1 MKAFLQRIDRFLGL
15 FERYVE
21 LQEAEFLRAKLRDE
35 DQRIFFQRQA
45 EAAENIASSSNA
57 QAHTARRSV
66 EALKEATKRLDGG
79 EP

>member
-1 MKAFLQRIDRFLGL
+1 MKDFLKRIDRFLDLFGRYVDL
-15 FERYVE
+15 QAAEFER
-21 LQEAEFLRAKLRDE
+21 AKARDE

-45 EAAENIASSSNA
+45 EAAENIASSSNS

-66 EALKEATKRLDGG
+66 EALQQATKRLDG